1 MSIKKYVRERHE
13 KRKLLSEMKNIII
26 EEPKKEFKT
35 LRQLNINTI
44 SEVME
49 MYINIGNMSYISGD
63 NDLFEYFIESLF
75 DIINA
80 APEKFNE
87 RELVKYIYKYGL
99 MSSRNYNITPY
110 CIILSNIKT
119 NVFKSEDMQII
130 NQYLKILE
138 NLAITSEAHNYES
151 GTMETLHI
159 LKDIDDYLKEK
170 NMEVNRFYLKNI
182 VISVIHSA
190 EKNQHEHLKD
200 KIVAESNEI
209 LEFKILRDQ
218 PEAVYIDSKPVLERD
233 EPSTP
238 QVL

>member
-1 MSIKKYVRERHE
+1 MSVKKYVKEQHE
-13 KRKLLSEMKNIII
+13 KRKLLLKLKNIII

-35 LRQLNINTI
+35 LKQLDIKTL

-49 MYINIGNMSYISGD
+49 MYINIGNMSYFTGD
-63 NDLFEYFIESLF
+63 NDIFEYFIESLF

-80 APEKFNE
+80 APVKFNE
-87 RELVKYIYKYGL
+87 EELIKYIYKYGF

-110 CIILSNIKT
+110 CIILSNIKS
-119 NVFKSEDMQII
+119 NIFRSEDMQLI
-130 NQYLKILE
+130 NQHLDMLE
-138 NLAITSEAHNYES
+138 NLAMTSEEHNYES

-159 LKDIDDYLKEK
+159 LKDIDDYLKKK

-182 VISVIHSA
+182 IISVIHSA

-209 LEFKILRDQ
+209 LELKILKDQ
-218 PEAVYIDSKPVLERD
+218 PEAVYGDSKPVLGSD

>member
-1 MSIKKYVRERHE
+1 MSVKKYIRERYE

-26 EEPKKEFKT
+26 EEPKKEIKT
-35 LRQLNINTI
+35 LKQLDINTI

-63 NDLFEYFIESLF
+63 NDIFEYFIESLF
-75 DIINA
+75 EIINA
-80 APEKFNE
+80 APEKLNE
-87 RELVKYIYKYGL
+87 KELVKYIYKYGL

-110 CIILSNIKT
+110 CIILSNIKN

-151 GTMETLHI
+151 GTMETLYI

-182 VISVIHSA
+182 VISAIHSA

-209 LEFKILRDQ
+209 LEL
-218 PEAVYIDSKPVLERD
+218 
-233 EPSTP
+233 
-238 QVL
+238 